1 MGLEKRRNA
10 SQQPPPSFKPQQL
23 RTLSPFRV
31 HKHSPLGG
39 AHAEEDIAS
48 RGESVGGTKEKSREA
63 RLGPRRWKE
72 KKWNSTPLSLSLAH
86 SLASLDPDLSSLS
99 SSFLFSFYTNEKSK
113 ARLDFSRPPRS
124 LRR

>member
-1 MGLEKRRNA
+1 MERKKVEFDA
-10 SQQPPPSFKPQQL
+10 SL
-23 RTLSPFRV
+23 ALSR
-31 HKHSPLGG
+31 
-39 AHAEEDIAS
+39 
-48 RGESVGGTKEKSREA
+48 
-63 RLGPRRWKE
+63 
-72 KKWNSTPLSLSLAH
+72 SLAH